1 MTFYEQTQREIA
13 IEAAIALQERI
24 DFTEADLHG
33 PLTPNQRRAAIAL
46 QIEWERVLQVVIG
59 YWD

>member
-33 PLTPNQRRAAIAL
+33 PLTLNQRRAAIAL
-46 QIEWERVLQVVIG
+46 QIEWERVLQVVVA